1 VGSSRWK
8 VCDLGGSRGHLCF
21 SRFYSKLAS
30 YNFEPSS
37 KATMTQFL
45 SRTLACFISSVTL
58 GHSDT
63 SALWTLS
70 ASKLSALGIAN
81 SATRFFTALQPIV
94 TAQNTSTKNSSRYH
108 RINCLNKTDISYLIL
123 RTIKVQTRLLT
134 TIPSEGDSED
144 FYHPIISLS
153 SDVRHAVSHDVSDR

>member
-1 VGSSRWK
+1 VFLTILLK
-8 VCDLGGSRGHLCF
+8 TCF
-21 SRFYSKLAS
+21 V
-30 YNFEPSS
+30 
-37 KATMTQFL
+37 QF
-45 SRTLACFISSVTL
+45 RTLFESYHDAIPPS
-58 GHSDT
+58 HSRMFHLVSDAWPDT

-108 RINCLNKTDISYLIL
+108 RINRLNKTDISYLIL

-134 TIPSEGDSED
+134 TIPSEGDSND
-144 FYHPIISLS
+144 FYHPIII
-153 SDVRHAVSHDVSDR
+153 VIRCAPRHLARRN